1 MGVEAMVVP
10 NTLAAH
16 PCFKTLD
23 PDACRVLDRQCV
35 WLKTPAGAWLIDQS
49 ASDRDVYFIMTGHL
63 RAVLNVAR
71 QDLIFSDMH
80 AGSIFG
86 ELAAFDGAPRA
97 LSVFA
102 VNDSVV
108 AKMPGPVFV
117 ETMFSHRPLAEA
129 VISTLIDRLRAM
141 TARVGE
147 LGALNVRA
155 RVQAELLRLA
165 RPDRDDPKRAVI
177 VTPPNQSELAAR
189 INTRRETV
197 SREINAME
205 RNGLIERRRG
215 AIVIT
220 DALRL
225 SAAIEAA
232 SEG

>member
-165 RPDRDDPKRAVI
+165 RPDHDDPKRAVI

-197 SREINAME
+197 SREINALE

-232 SEG
+232 SSG